1 MCQIVTENVEIWI
14 FRLFR
19 KAARHCSDDCVL
31 LGITPSVFPPFS
43 PEVRLTGSG
52 VCAALFG

>member
-1 MCQIVTENVEIWI
+1 MCQIVTENVEIWF
-14 FRLFR
+14 FRLFV
-19 KAARHCSDDCVL
+19 KATRRRSNDCVL
-31 LGITPSVFPPFS
+31 LRITLSVFPPFS

>member
-1 MCQIVTENVEIWI
+1 MCQIVTENVEIWV
-14 FRLFR
+14 FRLFE
-19 KAARHCSDDCVL
+19 KAQRHCSDDCVL
-31 LGITPSVFPPFS
+31 LRITPSVFPPFS